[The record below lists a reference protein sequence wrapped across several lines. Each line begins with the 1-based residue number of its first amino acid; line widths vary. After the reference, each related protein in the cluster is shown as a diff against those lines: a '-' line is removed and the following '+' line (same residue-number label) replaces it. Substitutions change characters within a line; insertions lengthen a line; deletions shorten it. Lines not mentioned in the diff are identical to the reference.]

1 MKPSKKGIVYTKERI
16 LEVWKFLGRLAGM
29 SSMDPF
35 SLEETFIIHFKSSAM
50 KSLTRKNFRQV
61 QPLGGFLFPILLFFK
76 KGFGLKKKILLS
88 ERVFYFIK
96 WLEFFSPN
104 YL

>member
-1 MKPSKKGIVYTKERI
+1 MKPSKKEIVYTKERI

-61 QPLGGFLFPILLFFK
+61 QPLGGFLFPILLF
-76 KGFGLKKKILLS
+76 LKKD
-88 ERVFYFIK
+88 VTF
-96 WLEFFSPN
+96 
-104 YL
+104 

>member
-1 MKPSKKGIVYTKERI
+1 MKPSKKEIVDIKERI
-16 LEVWKFLGRLAGM
+16 LEVWKFLGRLGGM

-35 SLEETFIIHFKSSAM
+35 SFEETFVIHFKSSAM
-50 KSLTRKNFRQV
+50 KSLRRKKFRQV

-76 KGFGLKKKILLS
+76 KGFGLKKKMLLS

-96 WLEFFSPN
+96 LLEFFSSN
-104 YL
+104 SL